1 MTPAKLVG
9 AKVTR
14 FVSVLSVGMAT
25 ACAVVSGYVVG
36 NGVATRVRQSPF
48 ARQPVVTRLSDFT
61 NTGTVGL
68 ENIGK
73 AVVFVTESRC
83 AFCTAS
89 MPFYER
95 LIALAAASGTR
106 VLFATPEPVTTNRT
120 YLRDNGVLHQTPIL
134 LEELDLSV
142 RGTPT
147 VLVLEGRTIKRAW
160 LGKLTA
166 EQEAEVTD
174 AIQ

>member
-1 MTPAKLVG
+1 
-9 AKVTR
+9 
-14 FVSVLSVGMAT
+14 
-25 ACAVVSGYVVG
+25 
-36 NGVATRVRQSPF
+36 
-48 ARQPVVTRLSDFT
+48 
-61 NTGTVGL
+61 
-68 ENIGK
+68 
-73 AVVFVTESRC
+73 
-83 AFCTAS
+83 
-89 MPFYER
+89 
-95 LIALAAASGTR
+95 
-106 VLFATPEPVTTNRT
+106 
-120 YLRDNGVLHQTPIL
+120 LRDNGVLHQTPIL